1 MGHSVFFLSGV
12 AYVRELLQLHQ
23 GCQGAFQDSRGK
35 LEFFLRRC
43 SRKGPHLIWR
53 GEYPGFSQVAAE
65 NLLFLSNYDG
75 DLVDSLVLPHKSQV
89 FMQVLR
95 GLSGFLSSRCSG
107 LSHQL
112 EVRPEPQCSSPV
124 LTWILGFLSARVQPL
139 PYPGEH
145 SGEPVSDKRVR
156 ER

>member
-1 MGHSVFFLSGV
+1 MFLSNGDG
-12 AYVRELLQLHQ
+12 YVLEYLELPQ
-23 GCQGAFQDSRGK
+23 GCHGPFRGSRGK
-35 LEFFLRRC
+35 VRFLSRRC